1 MTSWLN
7 RNLAWLILL
16 SVIIGLVQLLRLV
29 WPSGSTIQ
37 AAQMAVLH
45 YLLAGFWFFVVA
57 SLCLAAL
64 AFAAYRHWR
73 GGAPSWLY
81 KVIPVDILD
90 RLTNKATIEE
100 AASQLDDD
108 ARVIDAKSLA
118 RALRSKVVGQDSVV
132 DDLAQQIRRRLA
144 LVERDRPIGV
154 FLFAGPPGTGK
165 TYLAKVVA
173 KELDRKLLH
182 FDMTQ
187 FNAGSFAA
195 SQLFGMTKG
204 YVGSDTYG
212 KLTGGLRDHPE
223 AVVLLDEIEKAHPE
237 VVKGFLTAWNDGF
250 VTEASDGNQIPTT
263 RAIFILTS
271 NAATDRLVEL
281 TRAFSNNPDELR
293 RTSVNALKEARF
305 APEVLNRID
314 RIFVFRALDGLDVA
328 RVCALEIE
336 DVIRGYGL
344 DVVDQGIDPEI
355 IIQLMGRYRRLGNTG
370 SSRDLTRAVEETIA
384 DSLIKARQQGFDAIE
399 LRVDE
404 QGVVARPVR
413 RADDSKASSS

>member
-1 MTSWLN
+1 MTAWLN

-29 WPSGSTIQ
+29 WPSGSSIQ
-37 AAQMAVLH
+37 ATQQAVLQF
-45 YLLAGFWFFVVA
+45 LLAGYWFFVIA
-57 SLCLAAL
+57 SVAL
-64 AFAAYRHWR
+64 ATLSLMGYWHWR
-73 GGAPSWLY
+73 GGAPGWIY

-90 RLTNKATIEE
+90 RLTKKTAIED
-100 AASQLDDD
+100 AAKELDDD

-144 LVERDRPIGV
+144 LVERDRPVGV

-250 VTEASDGNQIPTT
+250 VTEASDGTQIATT

-271 NAATDRLVEL
+271 NAATDRLGEL
-281 TRAFSNNPDELR
+281 TRTYGGDPDELR

-314 RIFVFRALDGLDVA
+314 RIFVFRALDGLNVA

-344 DVVDQGIDPEI
+344 AVVDQGIDPQI

-370 SSRDLTRAVEETIA
+370 SSRDLTRAVEETIS

-399 LRVDE
+399 LRVVE
-404 QGVVARPVR
+404 QGVVAHPVR
-413 RADDSKASSS
+413 RADGRKAPEA

>member
-1 MTSWLN
+1 MTAWLN

-16 SVIIGLVQLLRLV
+16 SVIVGLVQLLRLV
-29 WPSGSTIQ
+29 WPSGSTIY
-37 AAQMAVLH
+37 AAQQTALQL
-45 YLLAGFWFFVVA
+45 LLAGFWFFVVA
-57 SLCLAAL
+57 SFIL
-64 AFAAYRHWR
+64 AFISLAGYWHWR
-73 GGAPSWLY
+73 GAAPGWIY
-81 KVIPVDILD
+81 RVIPVDILD
-90 RLTNKATIEE
+90 RLTNKSVIED
-100 AASQLDDD
+100 AAKQLDDD

-118 RALRSKVVGQDSVV
+118 RALRSKVVGQDSVIE
-132 DDLAQQIRRRLA
+132 DLAQQIRRRLA
-144 LVERDRPIGV
+144 LVERDRPVGV

-165 TYLAKVVA
+165 TYLAKVLA

-187 FNAGSFAA
+187 FSAGSFSA

-212 KLTGGLRDHPE
+212 KLTGGLRDHPD

-250 VTEASDGNQIPTT
+250 VTEASDGSQIATT
-263 RAIFILTS
+263 RAIFVLTS
-271 NAATDRLVEL
+271 NAATDRLGEL
-281 TRAFSNNPDELR
+281 ARTYAGDPDELR

-344 DVVDQGIDPEI
+344 EVVDQGIDPEI
-355 IIQLMGRYRRLGNTG
+355 IVQLMGRYRRLGNTG
-370 SSRDLTRAVEETIA
+370 SSRDLTRAVEESIA

-399 LRVDE
+399 LRIVD

-413 RADDSKASSS
+413 RADDSKVTKA

>member
-1 MTSWLN
+1 
-7 RNLAWLILL
+7 
-16 SVIIGLVQLLRLV
+16 
-29 WPSGSTIQ
+29 
-37 AAQMAVLH
+37 
-45 YLLAGFWFFVVA
+45 
-57 SLCLAAL
+57 
-64 AFAAYRHWR
+64 
-73 GGAPSWLY
+73 
-81 KVIPVDILD
+81 VDILD
-90 RLTNKATIEE
+90 RLTNKSVIED
-100 AASQLDDD
+100 AAKQLDDD

-118 RALRSKVVGQDSVV
+118 RALRSKVVGQDSVIE
-132 DDLAQQIRRRLA
+132 DLAQQIRRRLA
-144 LVERDRPIGV
+144 LVERDRPVGV

-165 TYLAKVVA
+165 TYLAKVLA

-187 FNAGSFAA
+187 FSAGSFSA

-212 KLTGGLRDHPE
+212 KLTGGLRDHPD

-250 VTEASDGNQIPTT
+250 VTEASDGSQIATT
-263 RAIFILTS
+263 RAIFVLTS
-271 NAATDRLVEL
+271 NAATDRLGEL
-281 TRAFSNNPDELR
+281 ARTYAGDPDELR

-344 DVVDQGIDPEI
+344 EVVDQGIDPEI
-355 IIQLMGRYRRLGNTG
+355 IVQLMGRYRRLGNTG
-370 SSRDLTRAVEETIA
+370 SSRDLTRAVEESIA

-399 LRVDE
+399 LRIVD

-413 RADDSKASSS
+413 RADDSKVTKA